1 MSEVSKEIKTRV
13 VITLEDSN
21 LNDAFQLKEK

>member
-1 MSEVSKEIKTRV
+1 MSEVNKQTKTRV

-21 LNDAFQLKEK
+21 LNEVFQLKEK